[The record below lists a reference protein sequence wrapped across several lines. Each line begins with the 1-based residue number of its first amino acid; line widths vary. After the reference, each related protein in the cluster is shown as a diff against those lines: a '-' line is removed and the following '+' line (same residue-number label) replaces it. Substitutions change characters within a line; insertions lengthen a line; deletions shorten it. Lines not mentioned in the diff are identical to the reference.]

1 MTPKFRAWDRLTG
14 KIFPVGIIDYSI
26 QAVYIE
32 EPNGLDSCRNFDE
45 IELMQST
52 GLEDKNGREIY
63 EGDIVKYKYGV
74 NIFTEV
80 VTYNKDFAGFGLV
93 DDDGYDSTVFTFG
106 ELAEDVDFS
115 SLEVAG
121 NIYENPELL
130 KGK

>member
-1 MTPKFRAWDRLTG
+1 MAPKFRAWLKEEKRMTDVHEMTFIDGEVYLISDVTG
-14 KIFPVGIIDYSI
+14 FY
-26 QAVYIE
+26 AY
-32 EPNGLDSCRNFDE
+32 DE
-45 IELMQST
+45 FELMQST
-52 GLEDKNGREIY
+52 GLRDKNGREIY

-74 NIFTEV
+74 NTFTEV
-80 VTYNKDFAGFGLV
+80 VTYDKDFAGFGLV
-93 DDDGYDSTVFTFG
+93 DDDGYGSTVFTFG

>member
-1 MTPKFRAWDRLTG
+1 MTIPKFRAWL
-14 KIFPVGIIDYSI
+14 K
-26 QAVYIE
+26 E
-32 EPNGLDSCRNFDE
+32 EYKMTDVREITFFNNEVQMISDVEDFYTYDE

-52 GLEDKNGREIY
+52 GLRDKNGVEIY

-74 NIFTEV
+74 NTFTEV
-80 VTYNKDFAGFGLV
+80 IAYDKDFAGFGLV

-106 ELAEDVDFS
+106 ELAEDIDFS
-115 SLEVAG
+115 SLEVVG